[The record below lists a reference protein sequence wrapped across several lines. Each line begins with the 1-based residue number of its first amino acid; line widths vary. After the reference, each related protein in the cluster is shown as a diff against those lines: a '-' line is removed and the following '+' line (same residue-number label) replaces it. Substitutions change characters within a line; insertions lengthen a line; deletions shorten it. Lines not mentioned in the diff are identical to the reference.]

1 MQRIA
6 KQNTDLIDLG
16 VFSSSIGQL
25 DSRSQRERGTSSS
38 QDENI
43 ELISVENMKY
53 KTCCAH
59 EGDEGRYQLRR

>member
-6 KQNTDLIDLG
+6 KQNINLMELG

-38 QDENI
+38 QDENT
-43 ELISVENMKY
+43 ELISVENMKD
-53 KTCCAH
+53 KNLLCR
-59 EGDEGRYQLRR
+59 ERRRSLSARR